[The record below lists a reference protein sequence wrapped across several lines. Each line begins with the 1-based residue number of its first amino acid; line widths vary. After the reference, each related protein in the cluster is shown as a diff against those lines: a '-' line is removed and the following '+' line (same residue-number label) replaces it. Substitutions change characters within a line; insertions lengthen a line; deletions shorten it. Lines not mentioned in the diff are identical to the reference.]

1 MGKIATNIDEQITI
15 LKKRGMVFN
24 PGEEK
29 AKEILLDIGYY
40 RLGFYWYP
48 FEKDDLHNFEKGT
61 KFSDVVSLYYL
72 DVDLRNILLK
82 YLRRIE
88 VNFRTKLIYYVSNKY
103 KEDAIWFTNPKIM
116 SGWFVNNLDNKLYTD
131 SFKENNK
138 QIKCHHAKYRNDKYA
153 PTWKTFEFLTFG
165 SVLTIFNSLKDVD
178 IQKKISLTYGLNN
191 LKSFK
196 NFMLTI
202 KFIRNVCAHGGVLF
216 DLNMPKGISRIPKT
230 HFNNNNNQS
239 LDAGIKTMLFI
250 LNSISKIR
258 KEEMEMEIRQLFEKH
273 KENEIIVSLI
283 ENRIGYLT

>member
-1 MGKIATNIDEQITI
+1 MK
-15 LKKRGMVFN
+15 
-24 PGEEK
+24 P
-29 AKEILLDIGYY
+29 
-40 RLGFYWYP
+40 
-48 FEKDDLHNFEKGT
+48 
-61 KFSDVVSLYYL
+61 
-72 DVDLRNILLK
+72 
-82 YLRRIE
+82 
-88 VNFRTKLIYYVSNKY
+88 
-103 KEDAIWFTNPKIM
+103 
-116 SGWFVNNLDNKLYTD
+116 
-131 SFKENNK
+131 
-138 QIKCHHAKYRNDKYA
+138 